1 LVFEPVEFPI
11 EIFRVIFVRKEFK
24 FEEFESGLN
33 VDSEIHLLSFGVF
46 EADGVSGGGRGEF
59 MDVEGLVRGFGGFEV
74 CGLPLAIEHM
84 VDFDFVFVGGFGYGV
99 NGIFLI
105 DL

>member
-1 LVFEPVEFPI
+1 LVFQPVEFPI
-11 EIFRVIFVRKEFK
+11 EVFRVIFVRKEFK
-24 FEEFESGLN
+24 FEKFESGLD

-46 EADGVSGGGRGEF
+46 EADGVSRGGGSEF

-74 CGLPLAIEHM
+74 CGLPLAIEHV
-84 VDFDFVFVGGFGYGV
+84 VDFDFVFVGRFGYGV